1 MLCIT
6 PEEDKVRVSL
16 WNYKFCTAHVLV
28 SSEIEAVLT
37 ACKKVYEDSK
47 QYNVP
52 YPKGAIVVGFDETRT
67 KEFEPILETYGTIDQ
82 VPLHI
87 VDKGEGYNPQNINH
101 EMAWGL
107 AIRLLVDG
115 K

>member
-16 WNYKFCTAHVLV
+16 WNDKFCTGHTLV
-28 SSEIEAVLT
+28 SLDVNEVLE
-37 ACKKVYEDSK
+37 ACKTVYEDSK
-47 QYNVP
+47 QFQVP
-52 YPKGAIVVGFDETRT
+52 YPKGAIVVGFDETRS
-67 KEFEPILETYGTIDQ
+67 KAFESILETYGTIDQ

-87 VDKGEGYNPQNINH
+87 VDKGEDYNPQNINH
-101 EMAWGL
+101 EMAFGL
-107 AIRLLVDG
+107 AIRLLADG